1 MDATSKDE
9 AATGA
14 LSQYRLRSG
23 KLLRD
28 ATRAEIV
35 AELEQ
40 LYAEIQEV
48 FAHILRQLLSQ
59 GKTAQPLS
67 WPRPRYRRHA
77 RLTRCPKPKRAP
89 PISRMAAEFPLA
101 PRCLFE
107 DHLCGGLLAC
117 ASQLL
122 L

>member
-1 MDATSKDE
+1 MDATSKDK

-59 GKTAQPLS
+59 GKTAQPRS
-67 WPRPRYRRHA
+67 PETARR
-77 RLTRCPKPKRAP
+77 RRKEP
-89 PISRMAAEFPLA
+89 
-101 PRCLFE
+101 
-107 DHLCGGLLAC
+107 
-117 ASQLL
+117 
-122 L
+122 